1 MGVAA
6 GRLGFA
12 DKVPDVTGL
21 GLPQECFRVRR
32 CRLVVDARRDAVDA
46 TIALSHN
53 KRECRPSYVAR
64 SWRRLPK
71 NRLQV
76 GRGCWL
82 LRGKGWNLLLPDDG
96 CCPIRL
102 RIVKDH
108 PLTFPD
114 RHWRLRP
121 WVSPDL
127 CDGESRAALAPA
139 VLGERPSYTHKRG
152 VGQNPHFTCFQFPRR
167 QCSTRLTKSVQLQL
181 PHRPRALVGTEGSP
195 EPLLTGTA
203 IRHQS
208 RNQILGSSLRRS
220 LAAMSRQ
227 GSTKKRCEPQYHPPA
242 ASGVKSPNFGPQ
254 LSLETVAEHQAIR
267 SELL

>member
-1 MGVAA
+1 MAEGARGIIDSVPKLRVDFARGPSRRMGVAA

-21 GLPQECFRVRR
+21 GSWIAAGMFPTPTLSPRRRRSSRCCRYYSWSLP
-32 CRLVVDARRDAVDA
+32 
-46 TIALSHN
+46 HN
-53 KRECRPSYVAR
+53 KRESRPSYVAR

-76 GRGCWL
+76 GHGCWL

-102 RIVKDH
+102 CTVKDH
-108 PLTFPD
+108 PLTIPD

-139 VLGERPSYTHKRG
+139 VLRERPSYTHKRG
-152 VGQNPHFTCFQFPRR
+152 VGH
-167 QCSTRLTKSVQLQL
+167 
-181 PHRPRALVGTEGSP
+181 
-195 EPLLTGTA
+195 
-203 IRHQS
+203 
-208 RNQILGSSLRRS
+208 
-220 LAAMSRQ
+220 
-227 GSTKKRCEPQYHPPA
+227 
-242 ASGVKSPNFGPQ
+242 
-254 LSLETVAEHQAIR
+254 
-267 SELL
+267 